1 MPHHLDGL
9 LLIAVSVFSS
19 GRVISNMKNVRVI
32 CFDLDDTLWD
42 LRPVIPRAEKRLYE
56 WFAANYP
63 RVIECFTQEDI
74 RELRMAATEK
84 WPELRHDLTELRLRI
99 LHEVAEVAGYDE
111 AMVTSAFDVFI
122 TARNDV
128 EVYADVVPVLEQLA
142 QSYKLVAMSNGNADL
157 ERIGLAD
164 YFAATYTARE
174 MGVAKPDHQFFNEAS
189 LRCGVS
195 AAEMLHI
202 GDHPLNDVV
211 TPQRVGMSAIW
222 LNRNEQEWPQE
233 YGMPD
238 HQITGLHE
246 LLSLLP

>member
-1 MPHHLDGL
+1 MLHHPGDL
-9 LLIAVSVFSS
+9 LLIAVSDSSS
-19 GRVISNMKNVRVI
+19 GEIISNMKNVRVV

-42 LRPVIPRAEKRLYE
+42 LRPVIPRAEKKLYE
-56 WFAANYP
+56 WFAANCP
-63 RVIECFTQEDI
+63 RVVECYTQEDI
-74 RELRMAATEK
+74 GELRVAATEK
-84 WPELRHDLTELRLRI
+84 WPELGHDLTELRLRVLREI
-99 LHEVAEVAGYDE
+99 AEAADYDE
-111 AMVTSAFDVFI
+111 EMVSSAFDVFI

-157 ERIGLAD
+157 ERIGLAG
-164 YFAATYTARE
+164 YFSATYTARE

-211 TPQRVGMSAIW
+211 TPQRVGMYAIW

-238 HQITGLHE
+238 HKITGLHE
-246 LLSLLP
+246 LLSLLR